1 MKQDKNF
8 LLENLPLDP
17 AQEAGKSSL
26 SKPLRR
32 DSPNQPETE
41 EDGIRAEALRRLQVR
56 RLFQGQ
62 RGQSQK

>member
-1 MKQDKNF
+1 MEQDKNF

-17 AQEAGKSSL
+17 AQEAGKSFQ
-26 SKPLRR
+26 SKPPMKA
-32 DSPNQPETE
+32 DPNQPETE
-41 EDGIRAEALRRLQVR
+41 EDGIRAEALRRLQVG